1 MQTEPFVNLFGPL
14 DTALQGQIEIVL
26 LALVL
31 VNMVTRFLAQR
42 RYVDQYED
50 DGVDA
55 ITRWIPH
62 EATNLVLVL
71 ASFYFLTVQQHG
83 GMVMSVLVVGMVITD
98 FFEFESRKVEA
109 RRDLPLDR
117 PKAAIGAWVLALL
130 YVLFQVAF
138 TGSIDSLI

>member
-14 DTALQGQIEIVL
+14 DAALRGQIAIVL

-42 RYVDQYED
+42 RYLDQYD
-50 DGVDA
+50 DGGADA

-62 EATNLVLVL
+62 EISNGVLVL
-71 ASFYFLTVQQHG
+71 ASFYVLTVAHHG
-83 GMVMSVLVVGMVITD
+83 GIVTSMLVVGLVITD

-117 PKAAIGAWVLALL
+117 PKAAIGAWLLALL
-130 YVLFQVAF
+130 YIVFQVAF
-138 TGSIDSLI
+138 TGPIDTIV

>member
-1 MQTEPFVNLFGPL
+1 MQTESFVNLFGPL
-14 DTALQGQIEIVL
+14 DTALQGQIEIVI

-50 DGVDA
+50 DGADA

-62 EATNLVLVL
+62 EATNIVLVL
-71 ASFYFLTVQQHG
+71 ASFYFLTVHAHG
-83 GMVMSVLVVGMVITD
+83 GLVISVLVVGMVITD

-130 YVLFQVAF
+130 YALFQVAF
-138 TGSIDSLI
+138 TGSIDSLV

>member
-14 DTALQGQIEIVL
+14 DALQGQIDIVI

-50 DGVDA
+50 GGAEA
-55 ITRWIPH
+55 ISRWIPH
-62 EATNLVLVL
+62 EVTNVVLVL
-71 ASFYFLTVQQHG
+71 AAFYFMTVHHHG
-83 GMVMSVLVVGMVITD
+83 GLVTSVLVVGMVIAD

-109 RRDLPLDR
+109 RRDLSLDR
-117 PKAAIGAWVLALL
+117 PKAAIGAWMLALL
-130 YVLFQVAF
+130 YAIFQV
-138 TGSIDSLI
+138 TLSGPIDSFV

>member
-14 DTALQGQIEIVL
+14 DALQGQIEIVI

-50 DGVDA
+50 GGAEA
-55 ITRWIPH
+55 ISRWIPH
-62 EATNLVLVL
+62 EVTNVVLVL
-71 ASFYFLTVQQHG
+71 AAFYFMTVHHHG
-83 GMVMSVLVVGMVITD
+83 GLVTSVLVVGMVITD

-117 PKAAIGAWVLALL
+117 PKAAIGAWMLALL
-130 YVLFQVAF
+130 YAIFQV
-138 TGSIDSLI
+138 TLSGPIDSFV